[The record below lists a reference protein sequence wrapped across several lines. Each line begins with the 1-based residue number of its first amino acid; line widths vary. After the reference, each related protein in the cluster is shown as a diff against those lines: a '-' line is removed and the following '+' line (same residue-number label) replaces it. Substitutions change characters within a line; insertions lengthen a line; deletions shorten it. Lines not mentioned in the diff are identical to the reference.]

1 MIKLEGSY
9 TFDAPRDVVWE
20 VLMDPNALAKALP
33 GTQTLEEVGENH
45 YRGAMVVRVGPVQGR
60 FEGEVVLTDVRPPEG
75 YHLEVTGK
83 GPQGFL
89 NGQGDLRLEE
99 EDGKTVLHYTGEAQ
113 VGGRIAGVGQR
124 LIESTA
130 RAIVRQAL
138 QALDRQVQARMQPQP
153 EPAPSATSTQATTEP
168 SSPPP
173 PPEVEAPSMA
183 RMTFEVARDVF
194 ADFVPPEKQPFLL
207 AAVVGVIAFFIGWLV
222 GRSCG

>member
-153 EPAPSATSTQATTEP
+153 EPAPSAISSQTTTEP
-168 SSPPP
+168 SGPP

-183 RMTFEVARDVF
+183 RMTFEVARGVF
-194 ADFVPPEKQPFLL
+194 ADFVPPEKQPLVF
-207 AAVVGVIAFFIGWLV
+207 AVVVGIVAFFIGWLV